1 MRLRALVIG
10 VITLAPF
17 AVYGQGRGHD
27 NVPPGQ
33 TPPAGT
39 CRIWLDGVPPGHQ
52 PLPTDCQSA
61 FRDAPPD
68 ARVLVGAGVDE
79 SDYDRE
85 KHDEKHDHGEHRGW
99 DKGHGNKH
107 GDHGD
112 RDDDAD
118 QPAPVPPPSQE
129 CLAYTAGGQC
139 AEVYAPAGG
148 PPVLP
153 DMIGAVF
160 ASEGRA
166 WPEVQRWL
174 GGLRLTVHVDAM
186 LAGRPT
192 RVRWT
197 DPNGVVVQEWIDTNG
212 DGRAEVV
219 RVYRQGVLVH
229 TYHQ

>member
-1 MRLRALVIG
+1 MRLRPLIIG
-10 VITLAPF
+10 VLTLAPCTMH
-17 AVYGQGRGHD
+17 AQGRGHD
-27 NVPPGQ
+27 VPPGQ
-33 TPPAGT
+33 MPPAGT
-39 CRIWLDGVPPGHQ
+39 CRIWLDGLPPGHQ
-52 PLPTDCQSA
+52 PLPTDCQTA

-85 KHDEKHDHGEHRGW
+85 KHDHGEHRGW

-112 RDDDAD
+112 RDENAD
-118 QPAPVPPPSQE
+118 QPQSVP
-129 CLAYTAGGQC
+129 T
-139 AEVYAPAGG
+139 
-148 PPVLP
+148 VLP

-166 WPEVQRWL
+166 WPEAQRWL
-174 GGLRLTVHVDAM
+174 GGLRLMVHVDAT

-197 DPNGVVVQEWIDTNG
+197 DPNGVIVQEWIDTNG
-212 DGRAEVV
+212 DGRAEIV

>member
-1 MRLRALVIG
+1 MRLRPLVIG
-10 VITLAPF
+10 VLTLAPF
-17 AVYGQGRGHD
+17 APFAMSAQGRGHD
-27 NVPPGQ
+27 HVPPGQ
-33 TPPAGT
+33 MPPAGT
-39 CRIWLDGVPPGHQ
+39 CRIWLDGLPPGHQ

-68 ARVLVGAGVDE
+68 ARVLVGAGVDAG
-79 SDYDRE
+79 DYNR
-85 KHDEKHDHGEHRGW
+85 EKHDHG
-99 DKGHGNKH
+99 
-107 GDHGD
+107 DH
-112 RDDDAD
+112 DDDAG

-174 GGLRLTVHVDAM
+174 GGLRLTARVDAT

-212 DGRAEVV
+212 DGRAEIV